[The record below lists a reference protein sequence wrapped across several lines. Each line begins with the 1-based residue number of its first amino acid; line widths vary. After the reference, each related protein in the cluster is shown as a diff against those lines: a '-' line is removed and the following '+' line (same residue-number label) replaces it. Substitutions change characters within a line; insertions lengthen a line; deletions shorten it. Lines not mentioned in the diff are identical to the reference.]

1 LNAFDKKSS
10 VVSARV
16 KHLFSASKIALIT
29 SLLLASILAFMQR
42 EVIATSIVI
51 AWFSLFTIVT
61 LVRVVHVFDY
71 HHSNIHDPSAIRVKL
86 MQFRF
91 GVLMS
96 GAMWGSTGI
105 LMFPHSDQQHQ
116 MFLIFMLAGLTA
128 GGMVSFSA
136 DLTSAIIYAVSVLV
150 PLMFS
155 LFIGK
160 GNTSLGMSIAV
171 LLYLGFM
178 IMNSRQVSLKV
189 LENIVLSLDAV
200 EKEKMSRAH
209 ADNLQLNNHI
219 LSKINQHITLPN
231 MLKELVLH
239 VEARHPGMICSILL
253 LDNDGKTL
261 RPGASPSL
269 PDFYNQV
276 IDGLEIG
283 ESVGSCGTAAFRGE
297 RVIVED
303 IQQHPYWVGYRDLAN
318 KVGVQSCWSQ
328 PIKNNDGK
336 VLGTLA
342 IYHRHKSLPSENE
355 LTLITNYA
363 NLAQLTIESSRA
375 QNDLRISAIAFEC
388 QDGMVV
394 TDSKGK
400 ILRANRTFT
409 KITGY
414 TEIEVIGQTLGMQAS
429 GQHDENVYAEM
440 WDKIKN
446 SDVWEGE
453 LRNIRKNGEDYP
465 EQLTVSKVKDL
476 SGNTTNYVASLSDIT
491 QSKAVAEEIQAL
503 AFYDPLT
510 KLPNRRLLHNRLEHA
525 MATMTR
531 SGKDVA
537 ILYLDLDNFKT
548 LNDSLG
554 HDVGDMLLQQVAER
568 LTNCVR
574 EGDTVARLGGDEY
587 LVMLE
592 NLSERSIE
600 AASQAK
606 VIAEKILTALNQPYQ
621 FTNSLYHS
629 SASIG
634 VALLSDNV
642 ISRDDLLKHADIAMY
657 QAKKLGRN
665 AVRFYDPEMQD
676 AIHNRVELERE
687 LRLAIEKQQ
696 FQLYY
701 QIQVDDLGNTLGA
714 EALIRWIHP
723 ERGLISPLNFISL
736 AEDTGLILPIGQW
749 VMRSAC
755 AQLKSWQLDKL
766 TCDLVVSINV
776 SAMQF
781 HHVDFVEQV
790 QNNIKHYAINP
801 ALLKFELTES
811 MLVDSIEETIIKMD
825 ALKNIGIQF
834 SLDDFGTGYS
844 SLQYLKRLPLNQL
857 KIDKSFV
864 RDIVVDN
871 SDKAIVRTII
881 AMAQGMGLEVIA
893 EGVET
898 EEQHLRLLNKGC
910 KKFQGYLFGRP
921 VTIDEFESA
930 LKQHKTRVNNLVNI
944 GRHLSVVT

>member
-1 LNAFDKKSS
+1 LNTFDKKSS
-10 VVSARV
+10 LESARV

-29 SLLLASILAFMQR
+29 GILLASILAFMQR
-42 EVIATSIVI
+42 DVIAISVVIV
-51 AWFSLFTIVT
+51 WFSLFAIVT
-61 LVRVVHVFDY
+61 LVRAVHVFDY
-71 HHSNIHDPSAIRVKL
+71 HHSQSNDLASTRVRL
-86 MQFRF
+86 LQFRI
-91 GVLMS
+91 GVLIS
-96 GAMWGSTGI
+96 GVMWGSTGI
-105 LMFPHSDQQHQ
+105 LMFPHNDQQHQ

-136 DLTSAIIYAVSVLV
+136 DLKSSIFYAVTVLV
-150 PLMFS
+150 PLMIS
-155 LFIGK
+155 LFIG
-160 GNTSLGMSIAV
+160 NESTSLAMAIAV

-178 IMNSRQVSLKV
+178 IMNSRQVCSKV
-189 LENIVLSLDAV
+189 LENIELSLDAV
-200 EKEKMSRAH
+200 EKEKMVRAH

-219 LSKINQHITLPN
+219 LSKINQHTALPS

-239 VEARHPGMICSILL
+239 IEARHPGMICSILL
-253 LDNDGKTL
+253 VDNDGKTL
-261 RPGASPSL
+261 RSVASPSL

-276 IDGLEIG
+276 IDGLQIG
-283 ESVGSCGTAAFRGE
+283 DNVGSCGTAAFRGE

-303 IQQHPYWVGYRDLAN
+303 IQQHPYWVAYRDLAN
-318 KVGVQSCWSQ
+318 KADVQSCWSQ
-328 PIKNNDGK
+328 PIKNNVGK

-342 IYHRHKSLPSENE
+342 IYHRQKSQPSDSE
-355 LTLITNYA
+355 LSLIANYA

-394 TDSKGK
+394 TDSKGT

-414 TEIEVIGQTLGMQAS
+414 SEKEVIGQTFGMQAS
-429 GQHDENVYAEM
+429 GRHDVNVYAEM
-440 WDKIKN
+440 WEDIKDA
-446 SDVWEGE
+446 DVWEGE

-476 SGNTTNYVASLSDIT
+476 SGITTNFVASISDIT
-491 QSKAVAEEIQAL
+491 LSKAVAEEIQSL

-525 MATMTR
+525 MATRRR

-537 ILYLDLDNFKT
+537 LLYLDLDNFKT

-554 HDVGDMLLQQVAER
+554 HDVGDRLLQQVAER

-606 VIAEKILTALNQPYQ
+606 VIAEKILTVLNQPYQ
-621 FTNSLYHS
+621 FATNLYHG

-657 QAKKLGRN
+657 QAKKMGRN

-676 AIHNRVELERE
+676 AIHNRIELERE

-723 ERGLISPLNFISL
+723 ERGLISPLNFIPL
-736 AEDTGLILPIGQW
+736 AEDSGLILPIGQW
-749 VMRSAC
+749 VMESAC
-755 AQLKSWQLDKL
+755 AQLKLWQLDKL

-776 SAMQF
+776 SAKQF
-781 HHVDFVEQV
+781 HYVDFVEQV
-790 QNNIKHYAINP
+790 QNTINQYAINP
-801 ALLKFELTES
+801 TLLKFELTES
-811 MLVDSIEETIIKMD
+811 MLVESIEETIIKMD
-825 ALKNIGIQF
+825 ALKKIGIQF

-898 EEQHLRLLNKGC
+898 EEQQLRLLNKGC

-921 VTIDEFESA
+921 LPIDEFEVA
-930 LKQHKTRVNNLVNI
+930 LRQKKTHFNNLVNI
-944 GRHLSVVT
+944 VRHLSVVT

>member
-1 LNAFDKKSS
+1 LNNFDKNIA
-10 VVSARV
+10 VEAARV
-16 KHLFSASKIALIT
+16 KHLFSASKIALTTGI
-29 SLLLASILAFMQR
+29 LLASILAFMQR
-42 EVIATSIVI
+42 DVISTFVVIV
-51 AWFSLFTIVT
+51 WFSLFAVVT
-61 LVRVVHVFDY
+61 LVRAAHVFDY
-71 HHSNIHDPSAIRVKL
+71 HHSQIDEPSAIRTRL
-86 MQFRF
+86 LQFRI
-91 GVLMS
+91 GVIVS
-96 GAMWGSTGI
+96 GIMWGSTGI
-105 LMFPHSDQQHQ
+105 LMFPHNDQQHQ
-116 MFLIFMLAGLTA
+116 MFIIFMLAGLTA

-136 DLTSAIIYAVSVLV
+136 DLKSSIFYAITVLV
-150 PLMFS
+150 PLMIS
-155 LFIGK
+155 IFIGRES
-160 GNTSLGMSIAV
+160 TSLAMGISV

-200 EKEKMSRAH
+200 EKEKMARAH

-219 LSKINQHITLPN
+219 LSKINQHTALPH
-231 MLKELVLH
+231 MLKELALH
-239 VEARHPGMICSILL
+239 IEARHPGMICSILL

-261 RPGASPSL
+261 RSGASPSL
-269 PDFYNQV
+269 PDFYNRA

-283 ESVGSCGTAAFRGE
+283 DNLGSCGTAAFRGE
-297 RVIVED
+297 RVIIED
-303 IQQHPYWVGYRDLAN
+303 IQQHPYWIAYRDLAQ
-318 KVGVQSCWSQ
+318 KAGVQSCWSE
-328 PIKNNDGK
+328 PIINNYGK

-342 IYHRHKSLPSENE
+342 IYRSKKSYPNENE

-375 QNDLRISAIAFEC
+375 QNDLRISAIAFES

-394 TDSKGK
+394 TDSSGT
-400 ILRANRTFT
+400 ILRANRAFT

-414 TEIEVIGQTLGMQAS
+414 KEKEVIGQTLGMQAS
-429 GQHDENVYAEM
+429 GRQDVNVYAKM
-440 WDKIKN
+440 WDAIK
-446 SDVWEGE
+446 DAEVWEGE

-465 EQLTVSKVKDL
+465 EHLTVSKVKDL
-476 SGNTTNYVASLSDIT
+476 SGITTNYVASISDVT
-491 QSKAVAEEIQAL
+491 LSKAVADEIQAL
-503 AFYDPLT
+503 AFYDHLT

-525 MATMTR
+525 MATRTR

-592 NLSERSIE
+592 NLSERAIE
-600 AASQAK
+600 AASQTK
-606 VIAEKILTALNQPYQ
+606 VIAEKILAALNQPFQ
-621 FTNSLYHS
+621 FTNSQYHG

-634 VALLSDNV
+634 VALLSDND

-665 AVRFYDPEMQD
+665 AVRFYDPEMQK

-696 FQLYY
+696 FELYY
-701 QIQVDDLGNTLGA
+701 QIQVDDLGSPLGA
-714 EALIRWIHP
+714 EALVRWIHP
-723 ERGLISPLNFISL
+723 ERGLISPLNFIPL
-736 AEDTGLILPIGQW
+736 AEETGLILLIGQW
-749 VMRSAC
+749 VMDSAC
-755 AQLKSWQLDKL
+755 AQLRSWQLDKL

-776 SAMQF
+776 SAKQF
-781 HHVDFVEQV
+781 HHVNFVEQV
-790 QNNIKHYAINP
+790 QNTISKYTINP
-801 ALLKFELTES
+801 TLLKFELTES
-811 MLVDSIEETIIKMD
+811 MLLDSIEETIVKMN
-825 ALKNIGIQF
+825 ALKMIGIQF

-857 KIDKSFV
+857 KIDQSFV

-893 EGVET
+893 EGVEA
-898 EEQHLRLLNKGC
+898 EEQRLRLLNKGC

-921 VTIDEFESA
+921 VPIDEFEIA
-930 LKQHKTRVNNLVNI
+930 LKQNKTSANSLVDI
-944 GRHLSVVT
+944 GRHLSLVS